1 MVLYC
6 LKQTSI
12 QNMYDTL
19 LSQVRERSEKKF
31 KRNGNFTC
39 QILGFFCLFFTEF
52 CHNTCDL
59 VLRAGFPTRC
69 GICLDSLKK
78 YEELNHHDMHQ
89 KTGYTHAQINDS
101 QSTTNDSFSPTF
113 HLCCFEKKTTDALP
127 TGDLSLCRNI
137 FCCPNINI
145 QD

>member
-1 MVLYC
+1 MTHYC
-6 LKQTSI
+6 H
-12 QNMYDTL
+12 
-19 LSQVRERSEKKF
+19 RSEKRV
-31 KRNGNFTC
+31 KRSLKEMG
-39 QILGFFCLFFTEF
+39 ILLARLFCFFFFLFFTEF

-145 QD
+145 

>member
-1 MVLYC
+1 MTYC
-6 LKQTSI
+6 H
-12 QNMYDTL
+12 
-19 LSQVRERSEKKF
+19 RSEKSV
-31 KRNGNFTC
+31 KRSLKEMG
-39 QILGFFCLFFTEF
+39 ILLARFFFFCLFLTEF

-78 YEELNHHDMHQ
+78 YEELYHHDMHQ
-89 KTGYTHAQINDS
+89 KTGYTHVQINDS
-101 QSTTNDSFSPTF
+101 QNTSFSPTF
-113 HLCCFEKKTTDALP
+113 YLCCFEKKTTDALP

-145 QD
+145 